1 MKKIVTEISHLINR
15 ITGKVAVHAKG
26 SAIKG
31 QYSAGRRDIGGN
43 DYNGQ
48 FPEKN

>member
-1 MKKIVTEISHLINR
+1 MKKIAAEISNLINR
-15 ITGKVAVHAKG
+15 LTGFAIVHAKG

-31 QYSAGRRDIGGN
+31 NYSAGRRDAFGN

-48 FPEKN
+48 FPNKL